1 MVVFYEPDA
10 PQIAF
15 CADERLTIAIEEW
28 QRWMKTERRCSG
40 HTVAAYSHDLSEFLK
55 FVENY
60 IDKTP
65 SFDSLAEFA
74 ITDFRAYL
82 AARTEEGVSR
92 TSLARNVSTLRN
104 FFRFLERNAIL
115 SNPSISILRSP
126 SMPKAL
132 PKPVTRDQAHEM
144 IQTAASLQSEEW
156 LKRRDVAFLILL
168 YGCGLRISEALS
180 LDVKDRPRSEM
191 MTVFGKGR
199 KERVVPVL
207 PAVRQS
213 IEAYLRVRPDGAPPN
228 SPLFI
233 GVQGE
238 RVNPG
243 VMQRQIR
250 RIRSE
255 LGLPDTVT
263 PHALRH
269 SFATHLLNGGG
280 DLRTI
285 QELLGHESLST
296 TQRYTGL
303 DADRMMDVY
312 AHAHPRAKKQG

>member
-1 MVVFYEPDA
+1 MAHFSEP
-10 PQIAF
+10 PPPELRF
-15 CADERLTIAIEEW
+15 HADERLTAAIDEW
-28 QRWMKTERRCSG
+28 QSWLRSERRCSG
-40 HTVAAYSHDLSEFLK
+40 HTSAAYARDLNEFLK
-55 FVENY
+55 FLHRYTEEL
-60 IDKTP
+60 P
-65 SFDSLAEFA
+65 SFKLLSTLEVRDFRSYLAE
-74 ITDFRAYL
+74 
-82 AARTEEGVSR
+82 RTTEGISR
-92 TSLARNVSTLRN
+92 TSLARGLSTLRN
-104 FFRFLERNAIL
+104 FFRFMERNGIL
-115 SNPSISILRSP
+115 SNPAIGVIHSP
-126 SMPKAL
+126 ALPKAL
-132 PKPVTRDQAHEM
+132 PKPVSRDHVRDM
-144 IQTAASLQSEEW
+144 IAAAIEEQKEKWLQ
-156 LKRRDVAFLILL
+156 KRDVAFLVLL

-180 LDVKDRPRSEM
+180 LDVRDRPRAEM

-207 PAVRQS
+207 PAVRS
-213 IEAYLRVRPDGAPPN
+213 TIDAYLRVRPDGAPLE

-233 GVQGE
+233 GVRGE

-250 RIRSE
+250 RIRE
-255 LGLPDTVT
+255 AIGLPDSVT

-269 SFATHLLNGGG
+269 SFATHLLNEGG

-312 AHAHPRAKKQG
+312 AHAHPRAKK

>member
-1 MVVFYEPDA
+1 MAFFYEPENVNVR
-10 PQIAF
+10 F
-15 CADERLTIAIEEW
+15 CADDRLQIAVDEW
-28 QRWMKTERRCSG
+28 RRWLKTERRCSG
-40 HTVAAYSHDLSEFLK
+40 HTVAAYSRDLAEFLK
-55 FVENY
+55 FVQEY
-60 IDKTP
+60 VAETP
-65 SFDSLAEFA
+65 SFKILAEFA
-74 ITDFRAYL
+74 VTDFRAYL
-82 AARTEEGVSR
+82 SARTGEGISR
-92 TSLARNVSTLRN
+92 TSLARELSTLRN

-115 SNPSISILRSP
+115 SNPSVSVLHAP
-126 SMPKAL
+126 ALPKAL
-132 PKPVTRDQAHEM
+132 PKPVTREQAADM
-144 IQTAASLQSEEW
+144 IKIAASLQKEEW
-156 LKRRDVAFLILL
+156 LKRRDVAFLMLL
-168 YGCGLRISEALS
+168 YGCGLRISEALAF
-180 LDVKDRPRSEM
+180 DVKDRPRSDM

-207 PAVRQS
+207 PAVRS
-213 IEAYLRVRPDGAPPN
+213 AIEAYLNIRPDGAEPN

-233 GVQGE
+233 GTRGE

-250 RIRSE
+250 RIRNE
-255 LGLPDTVT
+255 LGLPSSVT

-303 DADRMMDVY
+303 NAERMMDVY
-312 AHAHPRAKKQG
+312 VHAHPRAKK